1 MLTEMAPLI
10 LPAITI
16 TSSSNIFILNPDRNY
31 GGYDG
36 SGASH
41 QRKNLYEEEVE
52 IDTGAYNPTY
62 DAPVVDSS

>member
-1 MLTEMAPLI
+1 MAPPI
-10 LPAITI
+10 IPAIPI
-16 TSSSNIFILNPDRNY
+16 TNSSNIFILKTSRNY

-36 SGASH
+36 SGAGH

-62 DAPVVDSS
+62 EAPVVDSS

>member
-10 LPAITI
+10 LQAITI
-16 TSSSNIFILNPDRNY
+16 TNSSNIFIINRFRNY

-36 SGASH
+36 SGAGH

-62 DAPVVDSS
+62 EEPVVDSS